1 MDKFVRYENAL
12 SKFSQPGSRFAILP
26 ELTASGKAA
35 GFSAE
40 DIIADA
46 RRFGVMDK
54 DADIRRMF
62 DGSTAKRQVDGCS
75 IRRPFVRRSLPAPTV
90 AYSNEVRSRI
100 ACGIEYDSF
109 DALARLSPVNVAGLG
124 DRDAARSQLNAMFMP
139 GDLIL
144 AGTMKLGV
152 GERNLRSAREWIAD
166 DGLPGWEQVKVN
178 PFTGE
183 AAPGGKRGTTRIGE
197 KCLARF
203 SLMMMEFD
211 ALPLA
216 DQCRFWAGMILRRM
230 PVVAVVYSGGKS
242 LHGLIRVGAANERVW
257 WDRCAQAKA
266 LYCSDP
272 DGKYRADEQAMR
284 PAVAVRLAG
293 AVRHDTGRRQELLYV
308 DPPQTRAEPLGA
320 PYSASGRA
328 GDAVDAPGQE
338 ARPSGILTRP
348 VADARNVRYRCTECN
363 HVDKCKAG
371 FGRFW
376 PEKSRNGVG
385 CTYCAWAL

>member
-1 MDKFVRYENAL
+1 MDKLVRYENAL
-12 SKFSQPGSRFAILP
+12 SEFSQPGSRFAMLP

-46 RRFGVMDK
+46 RHLGVMDR

-62 DGSTAKRQVDGCS
+62 DGSTAKKQVGGWS
-75 IRRPFVRRSLPAPTV
+75 IRRHSVRQGLPAPNVT
-90 AYSNEVRSRI
+90 YPNEVRTRI

-109 DALARLSPVNVAGLG
+109 DVLTRLSPVNVAGLG
-124 DRDAARSQLNAMFMP
+124 DRAAALVQLNAMFRP
-139 GDLIL
+139 DDLIL
-144 AGTMKLGV
+144 VGTMKHGV
-152 GERNLRSAREWIAD
+152 GERNLRPAREWMAD
-166 DGLPGWEQVKVN
+166 DGLLGWEQVKVN

-183 AAPGGKRGTTRIGE
+183 AVPGGKRGTTRIGE
-197 KCLARF
+197 KCLARH

-266 LYCSDP
+266 LYCSDL
-272 DGKYRADEQAMR
+272 DANYRADEQAMR

-293 AVRHDTGRRQELLYV
+293 AVRHDTGRRQRLLYI
-308 DPPQTRAEPLGA
+308 DPPK
-320 PYSASGRA
+320 
-328 GDAVDAPGQE
+328 
-338 ARPSGILTRP
+338 TRP
-348 VADARNVRYRCTECN
+348 ACLRVRSSVDGENVRYRCAACR

-371 FGRFW
+371 FGKFW
-376 PEKSRNGVG
+376 IEKSRNCVG

>member
-1 MDKFVRYENAL
+1 M
-12 SKFSQPGSRFAILP
+12 SKFSQPGSRFAMLP

-35 GFSAE
+35 GLSAE
-40 DIIADA
+40 TIIADA
-46 RRFGVMDK
+46 RRLGVIDR

-62 DGSTAKRQVDGCS
+62 DGSTAKRQVGGWL
-75 IRRPFVRRSLPAPTV
+75 IRRPFIRRSLPAPAVT
-90 AYSNEVRSRI
+90 YPSEVRSRI
-100 ACGIEYDSF
+100 ACGIKYDSF
-109 DALARLSPVNVAGLG
+109 DALTRLSPVNVAGLG
-124 DRDAARSQLNAMFMP
+124 DRDAARAQLNAMFRP

-144 AGTMKLGV
+144 VGTMKHGV
-152 GERNLRSAREWIAD
+152 GERNLRSAREWMVD
-166 DGLPGWEQVKVN
+166 DGLLGWEQVKVN
-178 PFTGE
+178 PFTGG

-197 KCLARF
+197 KCLARH

-242 LHGLIRVGAANERVW
+242 LHGLIRVGAASERVW

-272 DGKYRADEQAMR
+272 DAKYRADGQSMR

-293 AVRHDTGRRQELLYV
+293 AVRHDTGHRQRLLYV
-308 DPPQTRAEPLGA
+308 DPPQTRAEPPGA
-320 PYSASGRA
+320 PCSASGRV
-328 GDAVDAPGQE
+328 GCAVDAQRQE
-338 ARPSGILTRP
+338 TRSMGILAHP
-348 VADARNVRYRCTECN
+348 AVGGEAVRYRCAECN

-371 FGRFW
+371 FGNFW

-385 CTYCAWAL
+385 YTYCAWAL